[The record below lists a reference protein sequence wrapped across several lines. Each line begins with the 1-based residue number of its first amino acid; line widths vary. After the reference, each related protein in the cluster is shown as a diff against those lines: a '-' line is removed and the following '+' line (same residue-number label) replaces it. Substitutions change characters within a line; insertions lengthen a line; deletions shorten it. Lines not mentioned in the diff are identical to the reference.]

1 MYTQSWRVLSKCGL
15 ILGRFY
21 TQHETVLQQQSDRN
35 SDQSLTRYKSIVNAT
50 RRSKETVKEYC
61 FRMSTGI
68 QHREL
73 QNNIAAINF
82 SSMKEFCD
90 ATESYFINRG
100 RHNTNKEFLPKLNTF
115 EVRLKNYMNQSK
127 PREARFLAT
136 DEICQAAQVMRLGT
150 SN

>member
-1 MYTQSWRVLSKCGL
+1 
-15 ILGRFY
+15 
-21 TQHETVLQQQSDRN
+21 
-35 SDQSLTRYKSIVNAT
+35 
-50 RRSKETVKEYC
+50 
-61 FRMSTGI
+61 MSTGI

-73 QNNIAAINF
+73 QNNTAAINF
-82 SSMKEFCD
+82 SSMKEFRD

-136 DEICQAAQVMRLGT
+136 DEICQSAQVMRLGT
-150 SN
+150 SNQDKLFTRMIYINDNGYNAFIDTGRYNSQISIISKIRKSIADEIDRSAS